1 MVIHAS
7 SIMELNNPNTT
18 EHTLPFIYTPPTQTE
33 RSRVTGGVDPS
44 PSRTRRRP
52 GPVLRPLRLPC
63 VPSALAR
70 LFQLAPTVH
79 RTTRANPCLVAEALR
94 ARLSCWSLL
103 SSDVSP
109 PRCHLLSGISGVHK
123 LCIPGVQVHHPTP
136 GVQVRSSH
144 AVPTHEV
151 HTHGMPG
158 HSRPLWLRRVSVPRG
173 LACTI
178 SNTHT
183 AVHRRLSI
191 GDTAGLGGSASSA
204 SG

>member
-7 SIMELNNPNTT
+7 STMELNNPNTT
-18 EHTLPFIYTPPTQTE
+18 EHTLPFIYTPPTRTGTL
-33 RSRVTGGVDPS
+33 TGGVDPS

-158 HSRPLWLRRVSVPRG
+158 HSRPLVAPPRLRPPRTCMHQLKHPHSG
-173 LACTI
+173 SSQTE
-178 SNTHT
+178 
-183 AVHRRLSI
+183 HRRYGRPGWKCI
-191 GDTAGLGGSASSA
+191 QSA